1 MKSIL
6 RMVFQN
12 MMSKWVLLNINN
24 THNTPLRNEFRWT
37 PLIQCALKR
46 EKKWCPKPLWAKA
59 KKSSKTRKQK
69 RKKGNGTWKY
79 WWWQKSFLFHKSAI
93 IMCTHFFTWQRKIYH
108 STEKKEEKSKKTW
121 YEIEAQPAEQ
131 RYSDLVVAGKS
142 ENFSI

>member
-6 RMVFQN
+6 RKVFPN
-12 MMSKWVLLNINN
+12 MMSKWALLNINN
-24 THNTPLRNEFRWT
+24 THNTPLRDEFLWT

-46 EKKWCPKPLWAKA
+46 KWCPKPLWAKA

-108 STEKKEEKSKKTW
+108 STEKKESRKKTW